1 MENIEECTFYGSPKF
16 DFNVTGFKNGVLD
29 HKKKVLMPWSPKFFI
44 SHALPFNYDP
54 TATCEKF
61 RSYLDDICE
70 KNNDRKMFLKS
81 FAWALIHGRSSFQ
94 VMLHLIGP
102 GGTGKSIFG
111 LLMTALVGKEVTVTT
126 TLKAIQGNSFE
137 NSNLVGKKLILVSD
151 AENYRGDL
159 SSLKQLTGGD
169 ALMGRIKHRQG
180 ATEITDIGMVLI
192 IGNHCLRTQ
201 DASGAIARRYRPF
214 TVNKIPKD
222 RILLLRYH
230 KDWEGIFVKEFAG
243 IYNWALECA
252 EEEARRFLVD
262 TAEHVPTLRQEL
274 DDARFTLD
282 PLREWAEEEL
292 QK

>member
-1 MENIEECTFYGSPKF
+1 MDKRQLRGKISSILGLAAGLKPKLKGNISQFETELAVLRLQDLENPSYINKVIKALENIEECTFYGSPKF

-137 NSNLVGKKLILVSD
+137 NSNLVDKKLILVSD
-151 AENYRGDL
+151 A
-159 SSLKQLTGGD
+159 
-169 ALMGRIKHRQG
+169 
-180 ATEITDIGMVLI
+180 
-192 IGNHCLRTQ
+192 
-201 DASGAIARRYRPF
+201 
-214 TVNKIPKD
+214 
-222 RILLLRYH
+222 
-230 KDWEGIFVKEFAG
+230 
-243 IYNWALECA
+243 
-252 EEEARRFLVD
+252 
-262 TAEHVPTLRQEL
+262 
-274 DDARFTLD
+274 
-282 PLREWAEEEL
+282 
-292 QK
+292 